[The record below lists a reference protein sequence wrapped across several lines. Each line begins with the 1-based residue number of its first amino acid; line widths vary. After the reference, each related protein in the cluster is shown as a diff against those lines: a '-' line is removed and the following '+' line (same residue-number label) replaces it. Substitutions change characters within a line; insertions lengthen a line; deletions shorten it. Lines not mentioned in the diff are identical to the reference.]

1 MKKYFN
7 IIVLNFLIKTIID
20 FLKSNISFISNI
32 YFYRNLLMS
41 FNIPIIKKN
50 TYKNFII
57 SGITFESILD
67 LERFIKFTNND
78 YKLDFYHKIL
88 FWIIRKKMIFV
99 AYPKNIIK
107 TKSIAAINIY
117 YFNKIDRKE
126 NLNTIHEGIISVDPL
141 YRDLGLATA
150 MRKFAKNHFSK
161 SNISGISTKIDISNT
176 FSLKSAVKNG
186 FIFNKDI
193 TKKYCLENEKY
204 LIARINYL

>member
-1 MKKYFN
+1 MRKFCKVIILN
-7 IIVLNFLIKTIID
+7 ILNKQIIY

-32 YFYRNLLMS
+32 YLYRNLFLS

-67 LERFIKFTNND
+67 LERLIKFTNND

-88 FWIIRKKMIFV
+88 FWIIRKKMIFI

-117 YFNKIDRKE
+117 YFNKIDKKE

-141 YRDLGLATA
+141 YRNLGLATA
-150 MRKFAKNHFSK
+150 MRKFAKKHFSK

-176 FSLKSAVKNG
+176 FSLKSAIKNG
-186 FIFNKDI
+186 FIFNNYV
-193 TKKYCLENEKY
+193 TKKYCLANEKY
-204 LIARINYL
+204 LIARINSL